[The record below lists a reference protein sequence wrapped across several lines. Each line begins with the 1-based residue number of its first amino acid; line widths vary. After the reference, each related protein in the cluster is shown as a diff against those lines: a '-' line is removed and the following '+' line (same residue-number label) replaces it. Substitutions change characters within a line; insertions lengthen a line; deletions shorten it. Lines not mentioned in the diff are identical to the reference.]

1 MAVGLVA
8 VSSALYLSR
17 VPARSFTPEVR
28 LWCAAY
34 TAFLLT
40 LPLARVSV
48 VTRAMRRNRE
58 IGFFLPPTLGQ
69 RTAKSRPSVPRKNLC
84 SLKRPRRAAPR
95 RAAPRRVA
103 PCAWFALT
111 NFDLDSPEDRG
122 EEARNS
128 EARET
133 EHRLWPLVSRA
144 RPRALEMAFLHARER
159 PSALSLSRY

>member
-40 LPLARVSV
+40 LSLARVSV
-48 VTRAMRRNRE
+48 VTRATRRNRE

-69 RTAKSRPSVPRKNLC
+69 RTAKSRPSAPRKNLC

-95 RAAPRRVA
+95 RATPRRTV
-103 PCAWFALT
+103 CVVT

-159 PSALSLSRY
+159 PSALPLSRY